1 MTVQHDA
8 DYTATTLA
16 EALRRGDL
24 SAREAVDTCLRRVDA
39 AEPGIGA
46 WTFLDP
52 AHARRQAAV
61 ADDAR
66 NHRAPLGALHGVP
79 IGIKDIFDTAD
90 MPACNGSVLHAERRP
105 RRDATAVALLRQAG
119 AVILGKTVTTEF
131 ALYSPGKTR
140 NPHNPAHT
148 PGGSSSGSAAAV
160 AAGMVPVAL
169 GSQTNGSVIR
179 PASFCGVVGY
189 KPSHGTISRT
199 GVLTLSRRLDHIGV
213 FGRTVEDVAL
223 VADILGAYDAA
234 DEDMRPAARANLQ
247 STAMEEPPVPPYFAF
262 VKTPAWTLAEP
273 DMIEAFSEL
282 CGALAGRVIEV
293 DLPPVFDGALDAHKA
308 VMAVEV
314 AANLA
319 QEYRAGATQMS
330 ARLRDVIAHGRRLSA
345 QEYLRACALAPYLE
359 RSLDKIFNDC
369 DAIITPAAP
378 GEAPKG
384 LESTGNP
391 AFATLWTLCGLPAV
405 SLPLLR
411 GKNGLPI
418 GVQLVGRRGGDARLL
433 RTARWLAR
441 HIAELDAPAPAKKG
455 RRKK

>member
-1 MTVQHDA
+1 MTAQQDA
-8 DYTATTLA
+8 DLTAAALA
-16 EALRRGDL
+16 VELRNGGL
-24 SAREAVDTCLRRVDA
+24 SAREAVDASLRRIDA
-39 AEPGIGA
+39 ADAEIGA
-46 WTFLDP
+46 WTFLDR
-52 AHARRQAAV
+52 AHAYRQAAT

-79 IGIKDIFDTAD
+79 VGIKDIFDTAD
-90 MPACNGSVLHAERRP
+90 MPTCNGSAIHAERRP
-105 RRDATAVALLRQAG
+105 RQDATAVALLRQAG
-119 AVILGKTVTTEF
+119 AIILGKTVTTEF

-189 KPSHGTISRT
+189 KPSHGAISRT
-199 GVLTLSRRLDHIGV
+199 GVLTLSRRLDHVGV

-223 VADILGAYDAA
+223 VANILGAYDTT
-234 DEDMRPAARANLQ
+234 DEDMRPTARANLQ
-247 STAMEEPPVPPYFAF
+247 STAMEEPPVAPHFAF
-262 VKTPAWTLAEP
+262 VKTPAWSLAEP
-273 DMIEAFSEL
+273 DMAEAFGEL
-282 CGALAGRVIEV
+282 CGALTGRVIEV

-319 QEYRAGATQMS
+319 QEYRTGAVQMS
-330 ARLRDVIAHGRRLSA
+330 ARLRDVIAHGRRLGA

-384 LESTGNP
+384 LDSTGNP
-391 AFATLWTLCGLPAV
+391 AFATLWTLCGLPAI
-405 SLPLLR
+405 SLPLLQ

-433 RTARWLAR
+433 RTARWLAH
-441 HIAELDAPAPAKKG
+441 HIAEFDAPAPVKKSRG
-455 RRKK
+455 KK

>member
-1 MTVQHDA
+1 MTDRQNA
-8 DYTATTLA
+8 DFTASALA
-16 EALRRGDL
+16 ADLRRGAL
-24 SAREAVDTCLRRVDA
+24 SAREAVDACLRRIDA
-39 AEPGIGA
+39 TEAEIGA

-52 AHARRQAAV
+52 AHAHRQAAI

-79 IGIKDIFDTAD
+79 VGIKDIFDTAD
-90 MPACNGSVLHAERRP
+90 MPTCNGSPIHADRRP
-105 RRDATAVALLRQAG
+105 IKDSAAVALLRQAG

-189 KPSHGTISRT
+189 KPTHGAISRS
-199 GVLTLSRRLDHIGV
+199 GVLTLSRRLDHVGV

-223 VADILGAYDAA
+223 VADVLGAYDAA
-234 DEDMRPAARANLQ
+234 DEDMRPTARANLQ
-247 STAMEEPPVPPYFAF
+247 SAAMEDPPVAPYFAF
-262 VKTPAWTLAEP
+262 VKTPAWPLAEP
-273 DMIEAFSEL
+273 DMVEAFGEL
-282 CGALAGRVIEV
+282 CGALAGRIIEI
-293 DLPPVFDGALDAHKA
+293 DLPPVFDGALDAHRA
-308 VMAVEV
+308 IMAVEV

-330 ARLRDVIAHGRRLSA
+330 TRLRDVIAHGRRLGA

-369 DAIITPAAP
+369 DAIVTPAAP
-378 GEAPKG
+378 GEAPEG
-384 LESTGNP
+384 LQSTGNP

-405 SLPLLR
+405 SVPLLQ

-441 HIAELDAPAPAKKG
+441 HVAEIDAPAPAQKS
-455 RRKK
+455 RKKK

>member
-1 MTVQHDA
+1 MTARDDVDL
-8 DYTATTLA
+8 TAAALTA
-16 EALRRGDL
+16 ELQRGALT
-24 SAREAVDTCLRRVDA
+24 ARDAVDTCLHRIEITDSD
-39 AEPGIGA
+39 IGA
-46 WTFLDP
+46 WTLLDP
-52 AHARRQAAV
+52 AYAHRQAAI
-61 ADDAR
+61 ADDAY

-79 IGIKDIFDTAD
+79 VGIKDIFDTTD
-90 MPACNGSVLHAERRP
+90 MPTCNGSTIHAERRP
-105 RRDATAVALLRQAG
+105 HHDATAVALLRQAG

-189 KPSHGTISRT
+189 KPTHGAISRT
-199 GVLTLSRRLDHIGV
+199 GVLTLSRNLDHVGV

-223 VADILGAYDAA
+223 VADVLTAYDAS
-234 DEDMRPAARANLQ
+234 DEDMRPTARANLRN
-247 STAMEEPPVPPYFAF
+247 TAMEEPPVAPHFAF
-262 VKTPAWTLAEP
+262 VKTPAWPLAEP
-273 DMIEAFSEL
+273 DMVEAFAEL
-282 CGALAGRVIEV
+282 CSALSGRIIEI
-293 DLPPVFDGALDAHKA
+293 DLPPVFDGALDAHRV
-308 VMAVEV
+308 VMAVDV

-319 QEYRAGATQMS
+319 QEYRTGATQMS

-345 QEYLRACALAPYLE
+345 QEYLRARALAPYLE

-384 LESTGNP
+384 LDATGNP
-391 AFATLWTLCGLPAV
+391 AFATLWTFCGLPAI
-405 SLPLLR
+405 SLPLLQ
-411 GKNGLPI
+411 GKNGMPI
-418 GVQLVGRRGGDARLL
+418 GVQLVGKRGGDARLL

-441 HIAELDAPAPAKKG
+441 YVAEIDAPAPVRKRGKK
-455 RRKK
+455 K